1 MFAYHSSSLDSR
13 KNNDLMLIGPIFT
26 QELATAPLRT
36 RFYALPALF
45 LGAQLLLVFA
55 AWMLLAGTQELR
67 TPADFARF
75 GITIFPILVLL
86 QLTLG
91 LFFSALFTASAIA
104 QEKDRRTL
112 ILLLLTR
119 LNNSELVLGRL
130 FASLL
135 PLAVALAVSVP
146 LLILLRGFGGISLLQ
161 IALAVAVTF
170 GTMLIAGSLG
180 ALVAYWREKSFLILA
195 ITTLVICA
203 WLGFWTAVSS
213 GLFGETWHGQ
223 STALW
228 AATFS
233 PLQTLSRVLQPLPLE
248 TPGVLGVGSVVL
260 EYLLF
265 TVAGSLL
272 LNSWT
277 ILRLRVW
284 NPSREAAPRQEETPP
299 TATDSVQTM
308 FSLNGSATNIHAAR
322 QKTRPVWD
330 NPILWREVRTWAYG
344 RRMLLVKFAYVIAF
358 AAACYGLLK
367 MRAGAVLGTE
377 SLAAIVVPLLVVS
390 LVLLNALAVNSIT
403 NEKDLNALD
412 LLLVTDLSPREFIYG
427 KLAGIFYAAKEM
439 VVLPWLLVIGL
450 WLSGVVRGEYAFYL
464 GAGLL
469 AFQAY
474 VTMLGVHVGLAYDNS
489 RQATAV
495 SLGIVFFLLVGVGT
509 CMRIMIAFGTSS
521 LAIQLIAFSAVILC
535 GGVILYALLGVRNPS
550 GALLIASL
558 LCPALT
564 FVGIMNYLGGET
576 LSVFFVI
583 VGTYGFATTAMLVP
597 AIAAFDVA
605 TGRTTE

>member
-1 MFAYHSSSLDSR
+1 
-13 KNNDLMLIGPIFT
+13 MLIGPIFT

-75 GITIFPILVLL
+75 GMTIFPILVLL

-135 PLAVALAVSVP
+135 PLAVAMAVSVP
-146 LLILLRGFGGISLLQ
+146 LLLLLRGFGGISLLQ

-170 GTMLIAGSLG
+170 GTMLVAGSLG

-195 ITTLVICA
+195 ITTLVICV
-203 WLGFWTAVSS
+203 WLGFWTAVGA
-213 GLFGETWHGQ
+213 GLLGETWNGQ

-248 TPGVLGVGSVVL
+248 TAGVLGIGSVVL
-260 EYLLF
+260 EYLIF
-265 TVAGSLL
+265 TVVASLL

-284 NPSREAAPRQEETPP
+284 NPSREAAPRQEEAPPETKENSTTLIATP
-299 TATDSVQTM
+299 A
-308 FSLNGSATNIHAAR
+308 NIHAAT

-344 RRMLLVKFAYVIAF
+344 RRMLLVKFAYVVAF
-358 AAACYGLLK
+358 AAACYGLIQ
-367 MRAGAVLGTE
+367 MRQGAVLGTE

-439 VVLPWLLVIGL
+439 VVLPWLLVLGL
-450 WLSGVVRGEYAFYL
+450 WMSGAVRGEYAVYL

-521 LAIQLIAFSAVILC
+521 LAIQMIAFSAVIIF
-535 GGVILYALLGVRNPS
+535 GGVILYAALGVRNPS

-558 LCPALT
+558 LSPALT
-564 FVGIMNYLGGET
+564 FIGIMNYLGGET

-583 VGTYGFATTAMLVP
+583 VGAYGFATTAMLVP

>member
-1 MFAYHSSSLDSR
+1 
-13 KNNDLMLIGPIFT
+13 
-26 QELATAPLRT
+26 
-36 RFYALPALF
+36 
-45 LGAQLLLVFA
+45 
-55 AWMLLAGTQELR
+55 
-67 TPADFARF
+67 
-75 GITIFPILVLL
+75 VLL

-146 LLILLRGFGGISLLQ
+146 LLVLLRGFGGISLLQ

-170 GTMLIAGSLG
+170 GTMLVAGSLG

-195 ITTLVICA
+195 ITTLVICV

-213 GLFGETWHGQ
+213 GLFGETWNGD

-248 TPGVLGVGSVVL
+248 TRGVLGIGSVVF
-260 EYLLF
+260 EYLIF
-265 TVAGSLL
+265 TIVASVL

-284 NPSREAAPRQEETPP
+284 NPSREAAPRQEETP
-299 TATDSVQTM
+299 TTVADSNQTTLP
-308 FSLNGSATNIHAAR
+308 LNSSGSNIHAAR

-344 RRMLLVKFAYVIAF
+344 RRMLLVKFAYVVAF
-358 AAACYGLLK
+358 AAACYGLFQ
-367 MRAGAVLGTE
+367 MRQGSVLGTE

-403 NEKDLNALD
+403 NEKDLNSLD

-439 VVLPWLLVIGL
+439 VVLPWLLIVGL
-450 WLSGVVRGEYAFYL
+450 WLSGVVRGEYTFYL

-521 LAIQLIAFSAVILC
+521 LAIQLIAFSAVIIF
-535 GGVILYALLGVRNPS
+535 GGVILFAALGVRNPS

-558 LCPALT
+558 LSPALT
-564 FVGIMNYLGGET
+564 FIGIMNYLGGET

-583 VGTYGFATTAMLVP
+583 VGAYGFATTAMLVP

>member
-1 MFAYHSSSLDSR
+1 
-13 KNNDLMLIGPIFT
+13 MLIGPIFT

-75 GITIFPILVLL
+75 GMTIFPILVLL

-119 LNNSELVLGRL
+119 LNNCELVLGRL

-135 PLAVALAVSVP
+135 PLVVALAVSVP
-146 LLILLRGFGGISLLQ
+146 LLLLLRGFGGISLLQ
-161 IALAVAVTF
+161 IVLAVAVTL
-170 GTMLIAGSLG
+170 GTMLLAGSLG
-180 ALVAYWREKSFLILA
+180 ALVAYWREKAFLILA

-203 WLGFWTAVSS
+203 WLGFWTAVGAGMLGDS
-213 GLFGETWHGQ
+213 WDGQ

-233 PLQTLSRVLQPLPLE
+233 PLQTLARVLQPLPLE
-248 TPGVLGVGSVVL
+248 ERGVFGIGSVVL
-260 EYLLF
+260 EYLGF
-265 TVAGSLL
+265 TVIAALL

-284 NPSREAAPRQEETPP
+284 NPSREAAPRQEETPLAELEHAAGLDTP
-299 TATDSVQTM
+299 A
-308 FSLNGSATNIHAAR
+308 NIHAAA

-344 RRMLLVKFAYVIAF
+344 RRMLLVKFAYVLAF
-358 AAACYGLLK
+358 AAACYGLYR

-412 LLLVTDLSPREFIYG
+412 LLLVTDLSPKEFIYG

-439 VVLPWLLVIGL
+439 VVLPWLLVLGL
-450 WLSGVVRGEYAFYL
+450 WLSGTVRGEYALYL

-469 AFQAY
+469 SFQAY
-474 VTMLGVHVGLAYDNS
+474 VAMLGIHVGLAYDNS

-535 GGVILYALLGVRNPS
+535 GGVILYVALGVRNPS

>member
-1 MFAYHSSSLDSR
+1 
-13 KNNDLMLIGPIFT
+13 MLIGPIFT

-75 GITIFPILVLL
+75 GMTIFPILVLL

-91 LFFSALFTASAIA
+91 LFFAALFTASAIA
-104 QEKDRRTL
+104 QEKERRTL

-135 PLAVALAVSVP
+135 PLVVALAVSVP
-146 LLILLRGFGGISLLQ
+146 LLVLIRGFGGVSLLQ
-161 IALAVAVTF
+161 IVLAVAVTL
-170 GTMLIAGSLG
+170 GTMFVAGSLG

-195 ITTLVICA
+195 ITTLVICV
-203 WLGFWTAVSS
+203 WLGFWTAVSA
-213 GLFGETWHGQ
+213 GLLGETWHNQ

-248 TPGVLGVGSVVL
+248 TRGALGIGSVVI
-260 EYLLF
+260 EYLIF
-265 TVAGSLL
+265 TVVASLL

-284 NPSREAAPRQEETPP
+284 NPSREASPRQEETAPHLVEDA
-299 TATDSVQTM
+299 TA
-308 FSLNGSATNIHAAR
+308 SAAQANIHAAT

-344 RRMLLVKFAYVIAF
+344 RRMLLVKLAYVAAF
-358 AAACYGLLK
+358 AVACYGL
-367 MRAGAVLGTE
+367 MRMREGAVLGTE

-403 NEKDLNALD
+403 GEKDLNALD
-412 LLLVTDLSPREFIYG
+412 LLLVTDLSPKEFIYG
-427 KLAGIFYAAKEM
+427 KLAGILYAAKEM
-439 VVLPWLLVIGL
+439 VVLPWLLVLGL
-450 WLSGVVRGEYAFYL
+450 WLSGAVRGESAFYL
-464 GAGLL
+464 GLGLL
-469 AFQAY
+469 TFQTY

-521 LAIQLIAFSAVILC
+521 LAIQLIAFSSVILC
-535 GGVILYALLGVRNPS
+535 GGVVLYAALGVRNPS
-550 GALLIASL
+550 AALLIASL

>member
-1 MFAYHSSSLDSR
+1 
-13 KNNDLMLIGPIFT
+13 MLIGPIFT

-75 GITIFPILVLL
+75 GMTIFPILVLL

-135 PLAVALAVSVP
+135 PLVVALAVSVP
-146 LLILLRGFGGISLLQ
+146 LLMLLRGFGGISLLQ

-170 GTMLIAGSLG
+170 GTMLVAGSLG

-195 ITTLVICA
+195 ITTLVICV
-203 WLGFWTAVSS
+203 WLGFWTAVGA
-213 GLFGETWHGQ
+213 GLLGEAWNEQ

-233 PLQTLSRVLQPLPLE
+233 PLQTLARVLQPLPLA
-248 TPGVLGVGSVVL
+248 TRGVLGIGSVVF
-260 EYLLF
+260 EYLIF
-265 TVAGSLL
+265 TVVASLL

-284 NPSREAAPRQEETPP
+284 NPSREAAPRQEEASPNT
-299 TATDSVQTM
+299 TGATRAAGAPAVLP
-308 FSLNGSATNIHAAR
+308 LNEISGNIHAAR
-322 QKTRPVWD
+322 QKTRSVWD

-344 RRMLLVKFAYVIAF
+344 RRMLLVKFAYVVAF
-358 AAACYGLLK
+358 ATACYGLVQ
-367 MRAGAVLGTE
+367 MRQGAVLGTE

-439 VVLPWLLVIGL
+439 VVLPWLLILGL
-450 WLSGVVRGEYAFYL
+450 WLSGAVRGESTFYL
-464 GAGLL
+464 GVGLL

-521 LAIQLIAFSAVILC
+521 LAIQLIAFSAVIIC
-535 GGVILYALLGVRNPS
+535 GGVILYAALGVRNPS

-576 LSVFFVI
+576 LSVFLVI
-583 VGTYGFATTAMLVP
+583 VGAYGFATTAMLVP

>member
-1 MFAYHSSSLDSR
+1 
-13 KNNDLMLIGPIFT
+13 MLIGPIFT

-75 GITIFPILVLL
+75 GMTIFPILVLL

-91 LFFSALFTASAIA
+91 LFFAALFTASAIA

-161 IALAVAVTF
+161 IVLAVAVTF
-170 GTMLIAGSLG
+170 GTMLLAGSLG

-195 ITTLVICA
+195 ITTLVICV

-213 GLFGETWHGQ
+213 GLFGETWNGH
-223 STALW
+223 STSLW

-248 TPGVLGVGSVVL
+248 SRGVLGIGSVVL
-260 EYLLF
+260 EYLIF
-265 TVAGSLL
+265 TVAASFL

-284 NPSREAAPRQEETPP
+284 NPSREAAPRQEEAPP
-299 TATDSVQTM
+299 LAATVADAERAPTVLP
-308 FSLNGSATNIHAAR
+308 LNGEQAKGAATNIHAAR

-344 RRMLLVKFAYVIAF
+344 RRMLLVKFAYVVAF
-358 AAACYGLLK
+358 AAACYGLLQ
-367 MRAGAVLGTE
+367 MRQGAVLGTE

-439 VVLPWLLVIGL
+439 VVLPWLLVLGL
-450 WLSGVVRGEYAFYL
+450 WLSGVVRGEYTFYL

-521 LAIQLIAFSAVILC
+521 LAIQLIAFSAVIIF
-535 GGVILYALLGVRNPS
+535 GGVILFAALGVRNPS
-550 GALLIASL
+550 AALLFASL
-558 LCPALT
+558 LSPALT
-564 FVGIMNYLGGET
+564 FIGIMNYLGGET

-583 VGTYGFATTAMLVP
+583 VGAYGFATAAMLVP

>member
-1 MFAYHSSSLDSR
+1 
-13 KNNDLMLIGPIFT
+13 MLIGPIFT
-26 QELATAPLRT
+26 QELATAPLRS

-75 GITIFPILVLL
+75 GQTIFPILVLL

-130 FASLL
+130 YASLL
-135 PLAVALAVSVP
+135 PLVVSLAVSVP
-146 LLILLRGFGGISLLQ
+146 LLVLLRGFGGISILQ

-170 GTMLIAGSLG
+170 GTMVVAGSLG

-195 ITTLVICA
+195 ITTLVICV
-203 WLGFWTAVSS
+203 WLGFWTAVNA
-213 GLFGETWHGQ
+213 GLLGESWSGQ

-233 PLQTLSRVLQPLPLE
+233 PLQALSQVLQPLPLAAH
-248 TPGVLGVGSVVL
+248 GVLGIGSVVF

-265 TVAGSLL
+265 TVVAALL
-272 LNSWT
+272 LNTWT

-299 TATDSVQTM
+299 AELQHAAGLETPA
-308 FSLNGSATNIHAAR
+308 NIHDAR
-322 QKTRPVWD
+322 QKTRPVWN
-330 NPILWREVRTWAYG
+330 NPILWREVQTWAYG
-344 RRMLLVKFAYVIAF
+344 RRMLLVKFAYVLTF
-358 AAACYGLLK
+358 AAACYGLYR

-377 SLAAIVVPLLVVS
+377 SIAAIVVPLLVVS

-412 LLLVTDLSPREFIYG
+412 LLLVTDLSPKEFIYG

-439 VVLPWLLVIGL
+439 VVLPWLLVLGL
-450 WLSGVVRGEYAFYL
+450 WLSGALRGEYAVYL

-474 VTMLGVHVGLAYDNS
+474 VAMLGVHVGLAYDNS

-535 GGVILYALLGVRNPS
+535 GGVILYAALGVRNPS

-558 LCPALT
+558 MCPALT

-583 VGTYGFATTAMLVP
+583 AGTYGFATTAMLVP

>member
-1 MFAYHSSSLDSR
+1 
-13 KNNDLMLIGPIFT
+13 MLIGPIFT

-75 GITIFPILVLL
+75 GMTIFPILVLL

-170 GTMLIAGSLG
+170 GTMLVAGSLG

-213 GLFGETWHGQ
+213 GLFGETWNGQ
-223 STALW
+223 TTALW

-248 TPGVLGVGSVVL
+248 TPGVFGIGSVVL

-265 TVAGSLL
+265 TVVASLL
-272 LNSWT
+272 LNTWT

-299 TATDSVQTM
+299 TAADATQTALP
-308 FSLNGSATNIHAAR
+308 LNGSATNIHAAR

-344 RRMLLVKFAYVIAF
+344 RRMLLVKFAYVVAF
-358 AAACYGLLK
+358 AAACYGLFQ
-367 MRAGAVLGTE
+367 MQRGAVLGTE

-439 VVLPWLLVIGL
+439 VVLPWLLILGL
-450 WLSGVVRGEYAFYL
+450 WLSGAVRGEFTFYL

-521 LAIQLIAFSAVILC
+521 LAIQLIAFSAVIIF

-558 LCPALT
+558 LSPALT
-564 FVGIMNYLGGET
+564 FIGIMNYLGGET

-583 VGTYGFATTAMLVP
+583 VGAYGFATTAMLVP

>member
-1 MFAYHSSSLDSR
+1 
-13 KNNDLMLIGPIFT
+13 MLIGPIFT

-75 GITIFPILVLL
+75 GLTIFPILVLL

-135 PLAVALAVSVP
+135 PLVVALAVSVP
-146 LLILLRGFGGISLLQ
+146 LLVLLRGFGGISLLQ
-161 IALAVAVTF
+161 IALAVAVTL
-170 GTMLIAGSLG
+170 GTMLVAGSLG

-203 WLGFWTAVSS
+203 WLGFWTAVNA
-213 GLFGETWHGQ
+213 GLLGETWNGQ
-223 STALW
+223 PTALW
-228 AATFS
+228 AANFS
-233 PLQTLSRVLQPLPLE
+233 PLQTLTRVLQPMPLE
-248 TPGVLGVGSVVL
+248 TQGVLGVGSVVF

-265 TVAGSLL
+265 TLTASLL

-299 TATDSVQTM
+299 AELENATGLPM
-308 FSLNGSATNIHAAR
+308 PTNIHAAA

-344 RRMLLVKFAYVIAF
+344 RRMLLVKFAYVAVF
-358 AAACYGLLK
+358 AVACYGLFR
-367 MRAGAVLGTE
+367 MRVGAVLGTE

-412 LLLVTDLSPREFIYG
+412 LLLVTDLSPKEFIYG

-439 VVLPWLLVIGL
+439 VVLPWLLVMGL
-450 WLSGVVRGEYAFYL
+450 WLSGALRGEFALYL

-474 VTMLGVHVGLAYDNS
+474 VAMLGVHVGLAYDNS

-521 LAIQLIAFSAVILC
+521 LAIQLIAFSAVIIC
-535 GGVILYALLGVRNPS
+535 GGVVLYAALGVRNPS